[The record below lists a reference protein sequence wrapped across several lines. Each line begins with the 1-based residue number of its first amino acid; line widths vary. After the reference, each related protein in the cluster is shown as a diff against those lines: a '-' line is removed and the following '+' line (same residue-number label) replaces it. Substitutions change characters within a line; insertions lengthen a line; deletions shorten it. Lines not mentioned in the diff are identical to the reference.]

1 MTVLQE
7 LRLLLLNFL
16 VQSMNKF
23 NNKSVFQGEQF
34 LISMLAQLNEA
45 LIPKLSIQLF
55 AIFMFKMRLAQAVHP
70 SKLRRIKKRFLV
82 KYDKIYIQI

>member
-7 LRLLLLNFL
+7 LRLLLLKFS

-23 NNKSVFQGEQF
+23 NNKPTFQDEQF
-34 LISMLAQLNEA
+34 LISMLAQLNKT

-55 AIFMFKMRLAQAVHP
+55 AIFMFKMHLAQAVHQ
-70 SKLRRIKKRFLV
+70 SKLRKRKRRFLV
-82 KYDKIYIQI
+82 RYDKTFI